1 MATKIE
7 KEVML
12 GKIKGDIRNVN
23 FTRMINEQQIF
34 VHKAQKL
41 AGQKP
46 SKVEQAYIDEQQSK
60 LNQLENIVKNW
71 IWEAFSQDGD
81 DIKEVVSK
89 TAYWDKLIQ
98 HFEIEVVVKMK

>member
-1 MATKIE
+1 MATKVE

-23 FTRMINEQQIF
+23 FTHLISEQQLF
-34 VHKAQKL
+34 VRKAKRL
-41 AGQKP
+41 AGDKP
-46 SKVEQAYIDEQQSK
+46 SKVEQAYIDEQQNK

-89 TAYWDKLIQ
+89 TAYWDKLVTN
-98 HFEIEVVVKMK
+98 FEIEVLVKMK